1 MEKQVKRETGKER
14 NRKTGSER
22 EIESQFLLIVLRH
35 FCNCVFKSGGCGEAP
50 PQYINWGFG
59 GC

>member
-1 MEKQVKRETGKER
+1 MEKQVKRETEKRR

-22 EIESQFLLIVLRH
+22 EIERQFLLIVLKQ
-35 FCNCVFKSGGCGEAP
+35 FCNCVFKSRGCGEAP

>member
-1 MEKQVKRETGKER
+1 MEKPVKRETEKRR

-22 EIESQFLLIVLRH
+22 EIERQFLLIVLKQ